1 MIQNAENVVPNAT
14 IAVESKQ
21 NQRGARERPNSR
33 MPKKLASK
41 AKVVKVSLREKRS
54 LDRSRHPR

>member
-1 MIQNAENVVPNAT
+1 
-14 IAVESKQ
+14 
-21 NQRGARERPNSR
+21 